1 VITVAET
8 LGVVPC
14 SGQRHDGAG
23 WLAMR
28 PGRIS
33 VIQPGSPEKP
43 DSRHDGLVDE
53 DQRRD
58 LLRSAEDEVRRASR
72 EHGRDSPQA
81 RAERQRQLG
90 LERSTAAEL
99 GLPYA
104 ERVDLGVMWDAGTPM
119 PMLLSGLRTFVAFYL
134 SVRHPLFDGTNP
146 RVRDPQADHGI
157 GVVEFK
163 RMTSVKIGSPND
175 EALRGHPLWGSG
187 LESYSAHEVKNSPWI
202 TELME
207 ANRAHEHFDES
218 QWTGRRHFM
227 LTFHDETLE
236 CVAKWT
242 ITRAAPGATMPEVLA
257 RLSAEAL

>member
-1 VITVAET
+1 VIH
-8 LGVVPC
+8 
-14 SGQRHDGAG
+14 R
-23 WLAMR
+23 
-28 PGRIS
+28 
-33 VIQPGSPEKP
+33 GSPERP
-43 DSRHDGLVDE
+43 ESRHDALVDE

-58 LLRSAEDEVRRASR
+58 LLRRADDEVRRASR

-104 ERVDLGVMWDAGTPM
+104 ERVDLGVTWDAGTPM
-119 PMLLSGLRTFVAFYL
+119 PVLLSGLRTFVAFYL
-134 SVRHPLFDGTNP
+134 RVRDPLFDGTN
-146 RVRDPQADHGI
+146 RRARDPRADHDI

-175 EALRGHPLWGSG
+175 EVLRGHPLWGSG
-187 LESYSAHEVKNSPWI
+187 LEFYRAHEVKNSPWI

-207 ANRAHEHFDES
+207 VDRAQEHFEES

-242 ITRAAPGATMPEVLA
+242 IVRAAPGATMPEVLA

>member
-1 VITVAET
+1 
-8 LGVVPC
+8 VPVPRTFGR
-14 SGQRHDGAG
+14 SWTAPDARWPAK
-23 WLAMR
+23 R

-33 VIQPGSPEKP
+33 VIRPANPEKP
-43 DSRHDGLVDE
+43 ESRHDAVVDE

-58 LLRSAEDEVRRASR
+58 LLRRVEDEVRRVSR
-72 EHGRDSPQA
+72 EHGWDSPQA

-104 ERVDLGVMWDAGTPM
+104 QRVDVGVRWDAGAPM
-119 PMLLSGLRTFVAFYL
+119 PVLLSGLRTFVAFYL
-134 SVRHPLFDGTNP
+134 SARDPLFGGTDP
-146 RVRDPQADHGI
+146 RVRDPHADHGI
-157 GVVEFK
+157 GIVEFK
-163 RMTSVKIGSPND
+163 RVTSVKIGSPND
-175 EALRGHPLWGSG
+175 EVLRGHPLWGSG
-187 LESYSAHEVKNSPWI
+187 LEFYSAHEVKNSPWI

-207 ANRAHEHFDES
+207 MNRAHERFDES
-218 QWTGRRHFM
+218 QWSGRRHFM

-242 ITRAAPGATMPEVLA
+242 ITRTAPGATMPEVLA

>member
-1 VITVAET
+1 M
-8 LGVVPC
+8 
-14 SGQRHDGAG
+14 Q
-23 WLAMR
+23 
-28 PGRIS
+28 PGRA
-33 VIQPGSPEKP
+33 EKP
-43 DSRHDGLVDE
+43 ESRHDALVDE
-53 DQRRD
+53 GQRRD
-58 LLRSAEDEVRRASR
+58 LLRRAEDEVRRASQ
-72 EHGRDSPQA
+72 EHGRDSPQV

-104 ERVDLGVMWDAGTPM
+104 ERVDLGVTWDAGTPM
-119 PMLLSGLRTFVAFYL
+119 PVLLSGLRTFVAFYL
-134 SVRHPLFDGTNP
+134 SVRDPLSEGTNP

-175 EALRGHPLWGSG
+175 EVLRGHPLWGSG
-187 LESYSAHEVKNSPWI
+187 LEFYSAHEVKNSPWI

-207 ANRAHEHFDES
+207 VDRAHGHFDES

-242 ITRAAPGATMPEVLA
+242 ITRTAPGATMPEVLA
-257 RLSAEAL
+257 RLGAEAL

>member
-1 VITVAET
+1 
-8 LGVVPC
+8 VVDE
-14 SGQRHDGAG
+14 GQRRA
-23 WLAMR
+23 
-28 PGRIS
+28 
-33 VIQPGSPEKP
+33 
-43 DSRHDGLVDE
+43 
-53 DQRRD
+53 
-58 LLRSAEDEVRRASR
+58 LLRRAEEAFRRASR

-81 RAERQRQLG
+81 SAERQRQLG

-104 ERVDLGVMWDAGTPM
+104 ESVDLGVTWDAGTPM
-119 PMLLSGLRTFVAFYL
+119 PVLLSGLRTFVAFYL
-134 SVRHPLFDGTNP
+134 SARGPLSGGANR

-175 EALRGHPLWGSG
+175 EVLRGHPLWGSG
-187 LESYSAHEVKNSPWI
+187 LELYSAHEVKNSPWI

-207 ANRAHEHFDES
+207 VDRAHERFDES

-242 ITRAAPGATMPEVLA
+242 ITRIAPGATMAEVLA